1 MKGAQP
7 YTPTRIEWLCLDLNA
22 ESKAELTEEPGYSKH
37 FTYSGD
43 DPNTIILFVRY
54 RRTTDRELVNVVV
67 NNARRLVEIKVK
79 NRDWT
84 WVKIREGRR
93 DDTQIVSA

>member
-1 MKGAQP
+1 
-7 YTPTRIEWLCLDLNA
+7 
-22 ESKAELTEEPGYSKH
+22 
-37 FTYSGD
+37 
-43 DPNTIILFVRY
+43 LFIRY
-54 RRTTDRELVNVVV
+54 RRTTDKELVKVVV

-84 WVKIREGRR
+84 WVKIREDCR